1 MKQFLS
7 AIVLSSALLAAPMA
21 HAGNQD
27 RAMATGAVVGATTGA
42 VVGSSTNQAVQGA
55 FVGAVFGTIAGA
67 ILASAS
73 EPEYV
78 VVREPHREY
87 REQRR
92 EADYRYTNR
101 ERSRYEYADRHREP
115 ARNVAYREHRGH

>member
-7 AIVLSSALLAAPMA
+7 AIVLTSAMLAAPLA

-42 VVGSSTNQAVQGA
+42 VVGSSTNQAVEGA

-67 ILASAS
+67 ILADAS

-78 VVREPHREY
+78 VIREPQREY

-92 EADYRYTNR
+92 EADYRYSHR
-101 ERSRYEYADRHREP
+101 ER